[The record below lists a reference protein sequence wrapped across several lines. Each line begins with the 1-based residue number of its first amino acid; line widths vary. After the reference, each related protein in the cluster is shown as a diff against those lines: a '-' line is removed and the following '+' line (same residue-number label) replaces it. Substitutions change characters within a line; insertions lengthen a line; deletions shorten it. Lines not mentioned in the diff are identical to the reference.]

1 MNYSPPLSN
10 PLRAQVAQSQRQN
23 KQKLIKATQTSD
35 NSHRYGAK
43 VKNSTDFSNGLVD
56 LSLRISSRW
65 NGSLHLYLGS
75 LWES

>member
-10 PLRAQVAQSQRQN
+10 PLRAQVAQSHVIN
-23 KQKLIKATQTSD
+23 WNNPNSD

-43 VKNSTDFSNGLVD
+43 VKNSTDFSNGFVD
-56 LSLRISSRW
+56 LSLRVSLRW